1 MALSSSRLLILKHS
15 FKSERDGQVCSPLPQ
30 RGKGVSRRTHL
41 AKAGTEAHF
50 WKGKTAYNVKSTPI
64 SVQVTMN
71 STEFESGG
79 FVFQF
84 TECSLALKKK

>member
-1 MALSSSRLLILKHS
+1 MALSSSRLLILKRS
-15 FKSERDGQVCSPLPQ
+15 FKSEGDGQVC
-30 RGKGVSRRTHL
+30 RTHL

-84 TECSLALKKK
+84 TECSLALKNNKKKGKTNI